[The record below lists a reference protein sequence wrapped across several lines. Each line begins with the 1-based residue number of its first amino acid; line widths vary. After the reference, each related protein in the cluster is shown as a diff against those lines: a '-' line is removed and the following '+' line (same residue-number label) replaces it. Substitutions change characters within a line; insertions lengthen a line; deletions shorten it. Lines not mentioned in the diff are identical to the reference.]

1 MDQAVMTP
9 AARALLLLLVVWTGA
24 PLRAQAL
31 ADPTRPPAV
40 LAPAVPGTSA
50 LPAEPAE
57 PQLQSVLI
65 SVRDGGRRVAVID
78 GQALRLGEKFRDA
91 VLIRITETEVVL
103 RRGRALQVLRL
114 FPAAELKAAPGGV
127 QRRP

>member
-1 MDQAVMTP
+1 MAP

-40 LAPAVPGTSA
+40 LAPAVPGVSVV
-50 LPAEPAE
+50 PAEPGE

-91 VLIRITETEVVL
+91 VLIKIAETEVVL
-103 RRGRALQVLRL
+103 RRGRQLQVLRL
-114 FPAAELKAAPGGV
+114 YPAAELKAAPGGV
-127 QRRP
+127 LRRP